1 MFTNNH
7 KSLIKSLIACML
19 IAVMALSFTG
29 CAMIESDFKDL
40 KGNLVGQEFTI
51 DTFDNFGTLTMKTHG
66 EKINILP
73 NIVEEKTYS
82 SEGGWG
88 HVETLSSAIT
98 ITIDGHQMTSCG
110 DTCIF
115 YEKGLEPEY
124 DFTVSEINS
133 ESDGSFTSNTAIAG
147 MVNAV
152 KNAFGKPVV
161 VVIKSQTGYPL
172 YAFSGEEVY
181 WEIPDD
187 LPKCTLLNIDGKHL
201 YIHRANYQIIDTARL
216 D

>member
-1 MFTNNH
+1 MFTANH
-7 KSLIKSLIACML
+7 KSFYKAFVACFLIIAMT
-19 IAVMALSFTG
+19 LSFTG
-29 CAMIESDFKDL
+29 CAMLESEFKDL

-66 EKINILP
+66 EKINIEP
-73 NIVEEKTYS
+73 NIVEERSYS

-88 HVETLSSAIT
+88 YVETLSSAIT

-124 DFTVSEINS
+124 DFTVSNIDS
-133 ESDGSFTSNTAIAG
+133 EADGFTSNTAIAG
-147 MVNAV
+147 MVNSV
-152 KNAFGKPVV
+152 ENAFGKPVV
-161 VVIKSQTGYPL
+161 VVVKSQTGYPL
-172 YAFSGEEVY
+172 YAFSGNNVY

-201 YIHRANYQIIDTARL
+201 YIHRANYQIIDKALL

>member
-1 MFTNNH
+1 MYNVNGT
-7 KSLIKSLIACML
+7 SLIKIVIACLLVTAM
-19 IAVMALSFTG
+19 VFSFAG
-29 CAMIESDFKDL
+29 CAMFESDFKDL

-66 EKINILP
+66 EKINIEP
-73 NIVEEKTYS
+73 NIVEERSYS

-88 HVETLSSAIT
+88 YVETMSSAIT

-124 DFTVSEINS
+124 DFTVDEINS
-133 ESDGSFTSNTAIAG
+133 EADGFTSNTAIAG

-161 VVIKSQTGYPL
+161 VVIKSQTGYPI
-172 YAFSGEEVY
+172 YAFSGKKVY

-187 LPKCTLLNIDGKHL
+187 MPKCTLLNIDGKHL
-201 YIHRANYQIIDTARL
+201 YIHRANYQIIDVEL
-216 D
+216 LG

>member
-1 MFTNNH
+1 MFTIKH
-7 KSLIKSLIACML
+7 KSLFKAFIACFL
-19 IAVMALSFTG
+19 IVAMSISFAG
-29 CAMIESDFKDL
+29 CAMFESKFKDL

-73 NIVEEKTYS
+73 NIVEERTYS
-82 SEGGWG
+82 DDGGWG
-88 HVETLSSAIT
+88 YVETLSSAIT

-124 DFTVSEINS
+124 DFTVAEIDSEA
-133 ESDGSFTSNTAIAG
+133 DGFTSNTAIAG
-147 MVNAV
+147 MVNSV

-172 YAFSGEEVY
+172 YAFSGNEVY

-201 YIHRANYQIIDTARL
+201 YIHRANYQIIDKALL

>member
-1 MFTNNH
+1 MFTNR
-7 KSLIKSLIACML
+7 KSIIH
-19 IAVMALSFTG
+19 SFTACLLIFVMLFSFSG
-29 CAMIESDFKDL
+29 CAMIESGFKDL

-66 EKINILP
+66 EKINIEP
-73 NIVEEKTYS
+73 NIVEERSYS

-88 HVETLSSAIT
+88 YVEILSSAIT
-98 ITIDGHQMTSCG
+98 ITIDGNQMISCG

-124 DFTVSEINS
+124 DFTVSDIDS
-133 ESDGSFTSNTAIAG
+133 EANDFGDNTSIAG
-147 MVNAV
+147 MVNSV

-172 YAFSGEEVY
+172 YAFSGNEVY

-201 YIHRANYQIIDTARL
+201 YIHRANYQIIDKAL
-216 D
+216 LN